1 MGGGGQR
8 IWSFKSLS
16 YTVCGSPELHETPSL
31 SSHQTLGVSIYL
43 REVFVVRLCLFIWV
57 IIWLY
62 SPDWPRTYCVAQDTL
77 KLLVIFLSQPSK
89 CFNYENEAP
98 HLPGV
103 SGFSFLIPTIVV
115 GFFLLFV
122 CFFLFFCFFF
132 FFETEFFCVALL
144 VRELCRLGCPWTWR
158 SACLCLLSAGIKCM
172 CNF

>member
-103 SGFSFLIPTIVV
+103 SGFYFLIPTIVV

-122 CFFLFFCFFF
+122 CFFLFLYPKDLVLSLPFSQFKNVISAVSAMWVDKKAKVLWFLKNKPLFCK
-132 FFETEFFCVALL
+132 LL
-144 VRELCRLGCPWTWR
+144 
-158 SACLCLLSAGIKCM
+158 
-172 CNF
+172 